1 LDKNGDG
8 VLTIDEIK
16 EGLSGSTE
24 KSYEEVRKVI
34 ESIDTDGSGKID
46 YTEFLAAT
54 MEKSLYMKEDKL
66 IQAFRMLDLD
76 NNGKISKS
84 ELKSVLNSKRKN
96 KSKRTIFRWVDSI
109 K

>member
-1 LDKNGDG
+1 MDKNGDG

>member
-1 LDKNGDG
+1 MDKNGDG

-96 KSKRTIFRWVDSI
+96 KSKRTIFR
-109 K
+109 

>member
-84 ELKSVLNSKRKN
+84 ELKSVLNSKRNN
-96 KSKRTIFRWVDSI
+96 KP
-109 K
+109 